1 MGLFSFFKKKTEA
14 EVLQEKHKK
23 LLEES
28 FNLSK
33 IDRIKSDEKLAEA
46 EKIAIQ
52 IENLVKT
59 K

>member
-52 IENLVKT
+52 IENLVKP